1 METTITICGWVL
13 LGTIVLALATFVIAA
28 LWGAG
33 FLGFHLSTRFIRERR
48 GWKKAIQES
57 NHQITHYAAIVM
69 CDRLGYG
76 RNATLQEIITDTK
89 LKINTGKRNEQQQA
103 II

>member
-13 LGTIVLALATFVIAA
+13 FGLLTLAMLAFAVAIIYGCA
-28 LWGAG
+28 
-33 FLGFHLSTRFIRERR
+33 FLGYHLSTRFIRERR

-76 RNATLQEIITDTK
+76 RNTTLQEIITDTK
-89 LKINTGKRNEQQQA
+89 LKINNREKK
-103 II
+103 